1 MSITSTTN
9 SRNVTLD
16 AVKGI
21 GIILI
26 VVGHCFFSFTSYI
39 YLFHMA
45 LFFMVSGYL
54 WNDRKAADITSAK
67 QYVLSKLKHLY
78 LPFVACNSS
87 FTLLNN
93 FFIRL
98 GILSNN
104 PAFPEMYPSNV
115 LSPYFDF
122 PSLCFELLKHM
133 CFIGDTQLGNAT
145 WFLRSLFFVSVV
157 HLILRYI
164 VLHYRHGDKL
174 NYAVIGLAMFGTVFF
189 ARTDYGLIG
198 GLQSCFPGYVAF
210 LFGILFKRLSHLAL
224 FRHPPLIMSVSSFF
238 VLLVLDSCGSVSVGT
253 GKVTGLLFYSAAAFA
268 GWILVYPVVDRL
280 PTALKRSIAYVGKRS
295 LWIVMLHYLAF
306 KPVTFAY
313 LYFTGSN
320 MLGLAKFPV
329 LGHLTWLKVVYAIVG
344 TILPL
349 VAEYLFSLVKKRISR
364 PTN

>member
-1 MSITSTTN
+1 MSITSIKN

-16 AVKGI
+16 TIKGI

-54 WNDRKAADITSAK
+54 WDDRKAADVTSAK
-67 QYVLSKLKHLY
+67 RYVLSKIKHLY
-78 LPFVACNSS
+78 LPFVICNSS

-93 FFIRL
+93 FFIL
-98 GILSNN
+98 IGILSNN
-104 PAFPEMYPSNV
+104 PAFPEMYPSNI
-115 LSPYFDF
+115 LSPYFDL
-122 PSLCFELLKHM
+122 PTLCFELVKHV
-133 CFIGDTQLGNAT
+133 CFIGDTQLGTAT
-145 WFLRSLFFVSVV
+145 WFLRSLFFISVV
-157 HLILRYI
+157 HLLLRYI
-164 VLHYRHGDKL
+164 ALHYRHGDKL
-174 NYAVIGLAMFGTVFF
+174 YYAAIGLAMFGTVFF

-210 LFGILFKRLSHLAL
+210 LFGILLKRMSHLE
-224 FRHPPLIMSVSSFF
+224 FVKHPSLLLSVCSFCILLI
-238 VLLVLDSCGSVSVGT
+238 LDSCGSISVGT

-268 GWILVYPVVDRL
+268 GWFLIYPLADRL
-280 PTALKRSIAYVGKRS
+280 PTALKNSMAYVGQRS

-313 LYFTGSN
+313 LYFSGSN

-329 LGHLTWLKVVYAIVG
+329 FGHLTWLKVVYAIVG

-349 VAEYLFSLVKKRISR
+349 AAESLFSIVKKRSILSK
-364 PTN
+364 N